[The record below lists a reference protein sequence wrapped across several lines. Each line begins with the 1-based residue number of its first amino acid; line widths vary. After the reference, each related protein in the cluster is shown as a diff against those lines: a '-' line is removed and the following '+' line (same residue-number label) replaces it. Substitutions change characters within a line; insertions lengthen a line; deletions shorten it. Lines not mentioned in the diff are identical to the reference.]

1 MKKRFLG
8 IILSIVGITV
18 LILAFVFIIGFNGTN
33 HVVSLLACGI
43 SGAILFFAGIWLIPG
58 TKTGFHSLDRTLD
71 RKDVLPI
78 LTFPA
83 DPATS

>member
-1 MKKRFLG
+1 MKKRVLG
-8 IILSIVGITV
+8 IILSIVGITI

-33 HVVSLLACGI
+33 HVMRLLACGI

-58 TKTGFHSLDRTLD
+58 TKTGLHSLDR
-71 RKDVLPI
+71 KVVLPI